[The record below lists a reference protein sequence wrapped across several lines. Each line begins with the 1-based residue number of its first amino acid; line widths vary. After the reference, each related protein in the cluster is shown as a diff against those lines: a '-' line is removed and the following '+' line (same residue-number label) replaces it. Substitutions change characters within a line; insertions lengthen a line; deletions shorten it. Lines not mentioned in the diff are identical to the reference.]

1 MKLSNISK
9 KYRSNTV
16 LDNINF
22 TLDSSVT
29 GLIGKNGAGKTTMM
43 KIMCSVIQNYS
54 GTVAKDN
61 NAEIGYLI
69 EEPKY
74 YKNKSGKYNIEYF
87 TKIYTGNY
95 DKEFI
100 NSLLAQLG
108 MTKYVNKKMK
118 TYSMGMKQ
126 KLGLVIALARKP
138 EYLILDEPTNGMDP
152 DGSIEVLSI
161 IRKLAQDYCMKVLIS
176 SHKLEDIEAVSD
188 DIVFIDQ
195 GKLSN
200 KENVERLSTT
210 VTMSFVFDE
219 DDIEYALGVIKK
231 FDESAKQT
239 ENIISTTSVHLLQDM
254 LKALSVESVYPA
266 DINKHQ
272 GSVKDYYFNQMK
284 GGGQNE
290 NQ

>member
-1 MKLSNISK
+1 MELTNISK
-9 KYRSNTV
+9 KYRSNVV

-22 TLDSSVT
+22 AMDSSVT

-43 KIMCSVIQNYS
+43 KIMCSIIQNYS
-54 GTVAKDN
+54 GTVNKNDG
-61 NAEIGYLI
+61 AEIGYLI

-87 TKIYTGNY
+87 TKIYTPDY
-95 DKEFI
+95 DKTYI
-100 NSLLAQLG
+100 NSLLEQLG
-108 MTKYVNKKMK
+108 MTSYVNKKMK

-161 IRKLAQDYCMKVLIS
+161 IRKLAADHGMKVLIS

-188 DIVFIDQ
+188 DIVFIDK
-195 GKLSN
+195 GKLSS
-200 KENVERLSTT
+200 KENVEQLSTT
-210 VTMSFVFDE
+210 VTMSFVFDNE
-219 DDIEYALGVIKK
+219 DIEFALNIIKT
-231 FDESAKQT
+231 FDEEALQT
-239 ENIISTTSVHLLQDM
+239 ENIVSTTSGHLLQEI
-254 LKALSVESVYPA
+254 LKALSVESIYPV

-272 GSVKDYYFNQMK
+272 RSVKDYYFTQMK
-284 GGGQNE
+284 GGD
-290 NQ
+290 

>member
-1 MKLSNISK
+1 MELSNVSK
-9 KYRSNTV
+9 KYRSHVV
-16 LDNINF
+16 LNDINF
-22 TLDSSVT
+22 TLDSNVT

-43 KIMCSVIQNYS
+43 KIMCSIIQNYS
-54 GTVAKDN
+54 GTVTKNDSD
-61 NAEIGYLI
+61 EIGYLI

-87 TKIYTGNY
+87 SKIYSKDY
-95 DKEFI
+95 DKVYI
-100 NSLLAQLG
+100 NSLLEQLG
-108 MTKYVNKKMK
+108 MTGYVNKKMK

-152 DGSIEVLSI
+152 DGSIEVLGI
-161 IRKLAQDYCMKVLIS
+161 IRKLAAEYGMKVLIS

-188 DIVFIDQ
+188 DIVFIDK

-200 KENVERLSTT
+200 KENVEQLSTT
-210 VTMSFVFDE
+210 VTMSFVFDIE
-219 DDIEYALGVIKK
+219 DTEFALNVIKA
-231 FDESAKQT
+231 FDEKAVQT
-239 ENIISTTSVHLLQDM
+239 KNIVSTTSVHLLQDM
-254 LKALSVESVYPA
+254 LKALSVESIYPA

-272 GSVKDYYFNQMK
+272 RSVKDYYFTQMK
-284 GGGQNE
+284 GGGQHD